1 MQNKS
6 GFMDYEADS
15 GKNQR
20 DEIGYDNNKN
30 TVQNVFFW
38 RRNRFFRIF
47 QGIWRL
53 RIINNI

>member
-1 MQNKS
+1 MRRIQ
-6 GFMDYEADS
+6 E
-15 GKNQR
+15 KNQR